1 MADHTHIRTTLN
13 HPGAAAATR
22 REALF
27 QSIIK
32 QLKIEWVWQYV
43 VENNS
48 GRNNT
53 YHHNLH
59 MKTIAVNC
67 WTFFHIECPELA
79 NDSEHSLAKV
89 VIAACL
95 HDIHHS
101 GGEFE
106 DSVNIE
112 RATDAVEAIEGSL
125 DKQFY
130 SGFGHGVAE
139 LLRVTQY
146 PFIRTPYTILEK
158 ILRDTDALQAYEPD
172 GVTAIMEGLR
182 MEMLG
187 RLGHIPTHREMYEGQ
202 IKFMNGVEYFTDTAK
217 DLVACFG
224 DNLYDAFKAYAET
237 ASGFVIVDDVPNTEV
252 PNADA

>member
-1 MADHTHIRTTLN
+1 MPNHQHLRTTLN
-13 HPGAAAATR
+13 HPGAAASTR
-22 REALF
+22 RNALF
-27 QSIIK
+27 NSILK

-43 VENNS
+43 EENNG
-48 GRNNT
+48 GRMNT

-95 HDIHHS
+95 HDMNHS

-112 RATDAVEAIEGSL
+112 RAIAAVEAIEGSL

-130 SGFGHGVAE
+130 DGFGYGVAE
-139 LLRVTQY
+139 LIRVTQY
-146 PFIRTPYTILEK
+146 PFIRSPYTQLEK

-187 RLGHIPTHREMYEGQ
+187 KMGRVPTHQEMYEGQ
-202 IKFMNGVEYFTDTAK
+202 IKFMKGVEYFTDTAK
-217 DLVACFG
+217 DMVVCFG
-224 DNLYDAFKAYAET
+224 EKLYDAFKAYAET
-237 ASGFVIVDDVPNTEV
+237 VSGQTLQVAEV
-252 PNADA
+252 EEIGNA